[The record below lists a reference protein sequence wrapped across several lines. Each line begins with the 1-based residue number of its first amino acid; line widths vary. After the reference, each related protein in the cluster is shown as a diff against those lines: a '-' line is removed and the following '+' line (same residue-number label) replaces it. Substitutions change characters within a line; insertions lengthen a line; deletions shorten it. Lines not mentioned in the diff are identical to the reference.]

1 MRIIWFLILSGLLAQ
16 GVLAQDVEGSQDH
29 PVISRYPGSVIQ
41 WYMVDNYRPFRL
53 PLGPVTGYRHIDKW
67 IDTEGRVTRIYY
79 ALEGGKR
86 TYSEVY
92 KNYLDALKSA
102 GMELLAE
109 GMYDAGMRGGG
120 VGSRAW
126 LEVYYSENPFN
137 SDGAV
142 NNMARGTST
151 SGGRGA
157 IVAKKERAA
166 GTVYVA
172 VVVYQL
178 SDNNIS
184 TLIDVVEVAAAETGL
199 VTVDAEAIGNAIAES
214 GRVVLDGILFDYDKA
229 TLQAASKAALEQI
242 ASYLKANAQQN
253 FYVVG
258 HTDAKG
264 TFAYNQNLSAAR
276 ARAVVEAL
284 VKDYGIAPARL
295 EPHGVGPLVPVFSNA
310 SDAGRERNRRVEL
323 VER

>member
-1 MRIIWFLILSGLLAQ
+1 
-16 GVLAQDVEGSQDH
+16 
-29 PVISRYPGSVIQ
+29 
-41 WYMVDNYRPFRL
+41 
-53 PLGPVTGYRHIDKW
+53 
-67 IDTEGRVTRIYY
+67 
-79 ALEGGKR
+79 
-86 TYSEVY
+86 
-92 KNYLDALKSA
+92 
-102 GMELLAE
+102 
-109 GMYDAGMRGGG
+109 
-120 VGSRAW
+120 
-126 LEVYYSENPFN
+126 
-137 SDGAV
+137 
-142 NNMARGTST
+142 
-151 SGGRGA
+151 
-157 IVAKKERAA
+157 
-166 GTVYVA
+166 
-172 VVVYQL
+172 
-178 SDNNIS
+178 
-184 TLIDVVEVAAAETGL
+184 
-199 VTVDAEAIGNAIAES
+199 NAIAES

-242 ASYLKANAQQN
+242 AAYLKANAQQN

>member
-1 MRIIWFLILSGLLAQ
+1 M
-16 GVLAQDVEGSQDH
+16 
-29 PVISRYPGSVIQ
+29 
-41 WYMVDNYRPFRL
+41 
-53 PLGPVTGYRHIDKW
+53 
-67 IDTEGRVTRIYY
+67 
-79 ALEGGKR
+79 
-86 TYSEVY
+86 Y

-284 VKDYGIAPARL
+284 VEITASPPPAWSRTGWARWCRSS
-295 EPHGVGPLVPVFSNA
+295 PTPATPAA
-310 SDAGRERNRRVEL
+310 SATGGWSWWSGSSCQWSDISYQWQLAVAVLCE
-323 VER
+323 